1 MYVLFALAITQFNL
15 EIHAKVKHQDAID
28 LKVRKVK
35 TFYSNDAHMC
45 HVCDLLD
52 SLYSMGNNCIIT
64 QSINISMSNT
74 VYYGINSIMILVASA
89 LRDL

>member
-1 MYVLFALAITQFNL
+1 MYVLFALVAITQFNL

-52 SLYSMGNNCIIT
+52 SLYSMGDK
-64 QSINISMSNT
+64 Q
-74 VYYGINSIMILVASA
+74 LHH
-89 LRDL
+89 LRNQ